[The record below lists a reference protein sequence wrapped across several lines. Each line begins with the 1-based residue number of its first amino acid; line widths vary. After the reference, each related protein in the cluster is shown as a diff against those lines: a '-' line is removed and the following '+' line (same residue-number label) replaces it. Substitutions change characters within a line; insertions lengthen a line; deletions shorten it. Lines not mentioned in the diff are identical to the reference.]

1 MKVAVVFDSPYP
13 GWDHDDHEARMHVE
27 TAASYGDEAMP
38 EYQVAHALRAR
49 GHEVYLVGSQHDPSY
64 VTQFLSQRPVDIVF
78 NVTEGFRHADD
89 LDFLVPAMLEA
100 EGQPY
105 TGATPQ
111 SLILTRN
118 KAISKKILRHH
129 GVLVPQFESWRIG
142 EKVPSKIGPTFPMI
156 VKPLRLDASV
166 GISKSSVVH
175 DRDELAER
183 VAFIHER
190 VGDAAIAEQFVE
202 GRELYVS
209 VMGNGR
215 TLEIL
220 PVVEMV
226 FDSKVPPEARIATHA
241 VKWDSDY
248 CERNGIRTTLARRLS
263 KVAMER
269 IHHACR
275 TAYHALWLRD
285 YARFDLRLDDE
296 DRVWLIE
303 ANANPYICDGHEIA
317 KAARK
322 AGMDYPTLV
331 ERIVKIARKRYK
343 NGLH

>member
-27 TAASYGDEAMP
+27 TAPGYGDEAMP

-49 GHEVYLVGSQHDPSY
+49 GHEVYLVGSQKDPSY
-64 VTQFLSQRPVDIVF
+64 VTQFLSERPVDIVF
-78 NVTEGFRHADD
+78 NVTEGFRHADE
-89 LDFLVPAMLEA
+89 LDFLVPAILEA
-100 EGQPY
+100 DGQRY
-105 TGATPQ
+105 TGAPPQ
-111 SLILTRN
+111 CLILTRN

-129 GVLVPQFESWRIG
+129 GVLVPAFESWRAG
-142 EKVPSKIGPTFPMI
+142 EKVPAKVKLRFPLI

-166 GISKSSVVH
+166 GISRSSVVH
-175 DRDELAER
+175 DRDALADR

-190 VGDAAIAEQFVE
+190 VGDAAIAEEFVE

-215 TLEIL
+215 TLQIL
-220 PVVEMV
+220 PVVEMI
-226 FDSKVPPEARIATHA
+226 FDKQMPAEARIATHA
-241 VKWDSDY
+241 VKWDADY
-248 CERNGIRTTLARRLS
+248 CERNGIRTILARPIS

-285 YARFDLRLDDE
+285 YARFDLRLDAE

-331 ERIVKIARKRYK
+331 ENIIKIAQRRYK